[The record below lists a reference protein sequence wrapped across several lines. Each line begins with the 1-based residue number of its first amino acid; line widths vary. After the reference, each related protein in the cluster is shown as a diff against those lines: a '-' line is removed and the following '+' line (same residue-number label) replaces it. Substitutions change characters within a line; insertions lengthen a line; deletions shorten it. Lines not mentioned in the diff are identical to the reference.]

1 MVIHVDQHVLHAP
14 ILGYDPRKTHS
25 GRPHAHSS
33 TANRDSHGCF
43 TCVTEKS
50 CLILLRYSA
59 SPLAGRHGRAYP
71 SSASNSCLLVRYGT
85 EFFICMY
92 NGGSNLQPA
101 KVINLQATYSVLKHL
116 SLLVV
121 ASLAHGRLTTKG
133 FYSALSTHDYLLV
146 RSCCTMLFNHHRNR
160 HRCSFATL
168 DYDAIP
174 MVTLN
179 PIADRTLILRLLLT
193 YRIGIDD
200 VGVNVGLTSPL
211 YGKLDSSQSV
221 HNRTDGRK
229 DFMNATAKLSN
240 KTY

>member
-1 MVIHVDQHVLHAP
+1 
-14 ILGYDPRKTHS
+14 
-25 GRPHAHSS
+25 
-33 TANRDSHGCF
+33 
-43 TCVTEKS
+43 
-50 CLILLRYSA
+50 
-59 SPLAGRHGRAYP
+59 
-71 SSASNSCLLVRYGT
+71 
-85 EFFICMY
+85 
-92 NGGSNLQPA
+92 
-101 KVINLQATYSVLKHL
+101 
-116 SLLVV
+116 
-121 ASLAHGRLTTKG
+121 
-133 FYSALSTHDYLLV
+133 
-146 RSCCTMLFNHHRNR
+146 MLFIHRRNR

-200 VGVNVGLTSPL
+200 VGVNVVLTSPL

-240 KTY
+240 KTYIQRVKIGAQISCKYSTKLPLKGFTRLHLFEPASLHDMLRAI

>member
-1 MVIHVDQHVLHAP
+1 MAEHTLQVPATAAYWSDMAP
-14 ILGYDPRKTHS
+14 NSLSACTMGVPT
-25 GRPHAHSS
+25 SS
-33 TANRDSHGCF
+33 PQ
-43 TCVTEKS
+43 KS
-50 CLILLRYSA
+50 S
-59 SPLAGRHGRAYP
+59 
-71 SSASNSCLLVRYGT
+71 
-85 EFFICMY
+85 ICK
-92 NGGSNLQPA
+92 QP
-101 KVINLQATYSVLKHL
+101 TPYFKHL

-200 VGVNVGLTSPL
+200 VGVNVGSTSPL